1 MKEYPLELG
10 LLPIFRAYIF
20 LRFGALLLIGVV
32 FLGGLGRTLDQRTV
46 LTAVLYLVEAAFLFI
61 YLYWSWARR
70 KLGRWYLPIA
80 LLVAAVAP
88 IIQVRYV
95 LYEYGGPES
104 VDFWLVFP
112 FLTVPLILTAW
123 QYHFQEVLAFCVGTT
138 LLELAALQFVA
149 VTRAMSVLVDGGTV
163 VARMLFLIAIGY
175 IVSSLMTA
183 QRRQRRELA
192 EATHKLVHYAAT
204 LEQLAVTRERN
215 RLARELHDTLAHTLS
230 GLTVQLDALATV
242 WQPQSSKA
250 ARMLNHALTTTREGL
265 GGTRRALQALR
276 AAPLDDL
283 GLALAIRNLAK
294 NAAARGALFLELD
307 VLEQLDGLSA
317 EVEQCYYRVAQEAL
331 ENVVRHANARRVTVS
346 LKRTEGRLILEVSDD
361 GSGFAPES
369 IVSEDRF
376 GLRGMQER
384 AELIGGTLEVE
395 NRSGQGT
402 TIRLHAGE
410 KR

>member
-1 MKEYPLELG
+1 MKEYPLEPG

-32 FLGGLGRTLDQRTV
+32 FLGALGRTLDQRTV
-46 LTAVLYLVEAAFLFI
+46 LTAVLYLIEAVFLFI

-88 IIQVRYV
+88 IIQVRSV

-104 VDFWLVFP
+104 IDFWLVFP

-123 QYHFQEVLAFCVGTT
+123 QYQFQEVLAFCVGTT

-183 QRRQRRELA
+183 QRRQRQELA
-192 EATHKLVHYAAT
+192 EATRKLVHYTAT

-230 GLTVQLDALATV
+230 GLTVQLEALATV
-242 WQPQSSKA
+242 WQPQSPRA

-265 GGTRRALQALR
+265 GETRRALQALR
-276 AAPLDDL
+276 ASPLDDL
-283 GLALAIRNLAK
+283 GLALAIRNLAR
-294 NAAARGALFLELD
+294 NAAARGTLSLELD
-307 VLEQLDGLSA
+307 VPEQLNGLSA

-331 ENVVRHANARRVTVS
+331 ENVVQHADAQRVTVS
-346 LKRTEGRLILEVSDD
+346 LKRTEGRLTLEVSDD

-376 GLRGMQER
+376 GLRGMRER